1 MATDPVCGM
10 EVDAHAP
17 AATTEYQGTTF
28 YFCSAHCQ
36 SVFDRT
42 PDVHLPAKRRA
53 SNADASRTSSRQHQ
67 MNGSSG
73 EWVIVVNSG
82 GE

>member
-1 MATDPVCGM
+1 MAIDPVCGM
-10 EVDAHAP
+10 RVDAHTP
-17 AATTEYQGTTF
+17 AAITEYQGTTF

-53 SNADASRTSSRQHQ
+53 SEQQDLKTSIGPSAGR
-67 MNGSSG
+67 NRDRA
-73 EWVIVVNSG
+73 
-82 GE
+82 